1 MNKDMFEDMK
11 IEINPLPNKDN
22 DELSDDNKM
31 DFDRGDLYVEKDLSK
46 LDPVEKDSN
55 NE

>member
-1 MNKDMFEDMK
+1 
-11 IEINPLPNKDN
+11 
-22 DELSDDNKM
+22 M

-55 NE
+55 NEW